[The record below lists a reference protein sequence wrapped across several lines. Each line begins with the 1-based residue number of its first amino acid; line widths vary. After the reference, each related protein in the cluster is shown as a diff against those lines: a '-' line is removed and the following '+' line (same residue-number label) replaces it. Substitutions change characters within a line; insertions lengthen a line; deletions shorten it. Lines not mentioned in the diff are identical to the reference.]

1 MSFKKKL
8 RSLLFNSAPETEAE
22 EPKAAEPAPASEPA
36 PEETSAG
43 PQNPAL
49 LTLPQEHAM
58 YQLFRLRQKE
68 SGQLPA
74 PHICLDEDGALPP
87 EMIKKEAVRLRTVLN
102 QSCNARL
109 KTLRKKNT
117 GPADRQ
123 KQKGKGG
130 EKNAEKNNEKN
141 SEKHSEKKT
150 EKNKPAKEDAPVS
163 LDALPCFF
171 LSSDK
176 LYAWVFVLPPTG
188 GGAELTSELLR
199 RAMVQNEI
207 TFGVDGKLI
216 NRLPREK
223 HRYFKLY
230 RIAVGKRAFD
240 GQNGNIVDNFPR
252 VLEWSLEA
260 NEYDQVDYTALNL
273 ICNVKEG
280 EEICRL
286 IKPTEGEPGRTVTD
300 QEIPAK
306 SGKSVPLPR
315 GKNTDISED
324 GDSLLAAISGHL
336 EFTGHCFQV
345 KPVLDIPGDVD
356 FSTGNIK
363 FLGDVNIKG
372 DILSGFAVRAM
383 GNIQV
388 GGVVESGTVVEAGG
402 DLLVSKG
409 IVGDG
414 STIIRVQRNLLSK
427 YIENSTV
434 YVRENLQ
441 TDGIINGQVYCDGE
455 IQVRS
460 GRGSIMGGR
469 VWAAKLISAKAV
481 GSRSECRT
489 TISLGG
495 LPCTH
500 FERKT
505 VQQELKELEQEAER
519 LEAQLDSPV
528 KSSLMGK
535 LRLKLSAAE
544 LKLKQLEDDLMEIQ
558 AEMSEEEKEVSSARM
573 ECGTVYAGTEIRF
586 GDNIIRLQ
594 HEHRQCVVR
603 LSHGEIVVS

>member
-8 RSLLFNSAPETEAE
+8 RSLLFNSAPETETE
-22 EPKAAEPAPASEPA
+22 EPKTAESAPAAEPAPAEP
-36 PEETSAG
+36 SAE

-49 LTLPQEHAM
+49 LTLPQEHPM
-58 YQLFRLRQKE
+58 YQLFHLRQKE
-68 SGQLPA
+68 AGQLPE
-74 PHICLDEDGALPP
+74 PRICLDEDGVLPP
-87 EMIKKEAVRLRTVLN
+87 DLMKKEAARLRTVLN
-102 QSCNARL
+102 QACNVRL
-109 KTLRKKNT
+109 KALRKKNA
-117 GPADRQ
+117 GPADKQ
-123 KQKGKGG
+123 KPKGKGG
-130 EKNAEKNNEKN
+130 DKNAEKNAEKNTEKGAD
-141 SEKHSEKKT
+141 
-150 EKNKPAKEDAPVS
+150 KNKPAKEDAPVS

-171 LSSDK
+171 LSLDK
-176 LYAWVFVLPPTG
+176 LYAWVFILPPTG
-188 GGAELTSELLR
+188 GGAELTSESLR
-199 RAMVQNEI
+199 RAMAQNEI
-207 TFGVDGKLI
+207 TFGVDSKLV

-230 RIAVGKRAFD
+230 RIAEGKRAFD
-240 GQNGNIVDNFPR
+240 GENGNIVDNFPR

-280 EEICRL
+280 DEICRA

-300 QEIPAK
+300 QEVPAK
-306 SGKSVPLPR
+306 SGKSVPLPK

-372 DILSGFAVRAM
+372 DILSGFSVRAM

-427 YIENSTV
+427 YVENSTV

-455 IQVRS
+455 VQVRS

-469 VWAAKLISAKAV
+469 VWAAKLVTAKVV

-489 TISLGG
+489 AISLGG
-495 LPCTH
+495 LPCSYY
-500 FERKT
+500 ERET
-505 VQQELKELEQEAER
+505 VQRELKELELEAER
-519 LEAQLDSPV
+519 LEAQMDSPV

-535 LRLKLSAAE
+535 VRLKLSAAE

-558 AEMSEEEKEVSSARM
+558 AEMSEQEKEAASARL
-573 ECGTVYAGTEIRF
+573 ECGTVYAGTEISF
-586 GDNIIRLQ
+586 GDNMIRLR

-603 LSHGEIVVS
+603 LSDGEIVVS